1 MQAMER
7 TQRRSELLT
16 DRQRQV
22 WRLVAKGHTNGEI
35 AEALGISLDGAKWH
49 VSELLVRLDV
59 DTREDLVQAWDA
71 QHRPATRLRNAFRA
85 LAAFSWPKAAG
96 AGIAVGSVAV
106 AGVVIAAAGSGSGT
120 AAQETAG
127 ETATATP
134 PSGGIST
141 VLAEQEALSRAELE
155 ANRLILQHLLDYLVD
170 KNFRL
175 SHTQL
180 ISSKF
185 VPAGTTY
192 TTQDGTLQLVPSAV
206 GAWAFSWLAE
216 GEQLINGPLTGPADV
231 RVEVVLADSA
241 ALEFHAEQA
250 EARLMTGGIWTFGHT
265 QGFDSHVSGE
275 LDHFQPAGDV
285 FEITPPEG
293 GSAGEHLYMYVA
305 RNGGVC
311 TRHVFARGSGG
322 GCGPSAGLVGP
333 FAADD
338 QVITV
343 VGTGGGDGFPAGAQ
357 PPPPWLQVRLTPDA
371 AWIAVQSADGTEDRF
386 PAMEIPPA
394 LGLPYR
400 IAYFTSP
407 KLEEE
412 HWFVAYDA
420 AGNEIYRQGPWEP
433 GNPPSYF
440 LPRAN

>member
-96 AGIAVGSVAV
+96 AGIAIGSVAV
-106 AGVVIAAAGSGSGT
+106 AGVVIAAARSGSGT

-141 VLAEQEALSRAELE
+141 VLSEQDALSRAEQVADQLVVD
-155 ANRLILQHLLDYLVD
+155 HLMPYLPGGP
-170 KNFRL
+170 L
-175 SHTQL
+175 SSRDMKSVASEYL
-180 ISSKF
+180 
-185 VPAGTTY
+185 PAGTSY
-192 TTQDGTLQLVPSAV
+192 TTQDGLYVWPAASGTP
-206 GAWAFSWLAE
+206 AWVFSWLGEDE
-216 GEQLINGPLTGPADV
+216 GFVEGPLGGLADV
-231 RVEVVLADSA
+231 RVEVVLADRIDGATLA
-241 ALEFHAEQA
+241 AQAQVQVSNAGVWQYGHVLNLES
-250 EARLMTGGIWTFGHT
+250 RLPGRDEFA
-265 QGFDSHVSGE
+265 
-275 LDHFQPAGDV
+275 PAGEA
-285 FEITPPEG
+285 FEITPAG
-293 GSAGEHLYMYVA
+293 GGPAGERLVLYES
-305 RNGGVC
+305 RNGNYCHRAIRPAGG
-311 TRHVFARGSGG
+311 AGG
-322 GCGPSAGLVGP
+322 GCGPFTGGAGDEAISVMAWGGS
-333 FAADD
+333 
-338 QVITV
+338 
-343 VGTGGGDGFPAGAQ
+343 GTGIGGDVW
-357 PPPPWLQVRLTPDA
+357 PPFILIRTSPQTAWL
-371 AWIAVQSADGTEDRF
+371 AVQSADGTEDRF